1 LKCGYHLLEKGE
13 IARGEIMDY
22 SQHVSTGVDFN
33 SFLDGRDKALAE
45 RRLEYIDV
53 LRGCAILMVIAV
65 HTSANFSLPPWLAKI
80 TVQGA
85 RGVQLFFVVSALTL
99 CMSWFGRHATIT
111 DFYLRRIFRIAPL
124 FWLAILFY
132 LGLNGWGESGIRR
145 ALASALFV
153 HGLWPDT
160 IISVVPG
167 GWSIADEV
175 IFYALFPFLVPRLIT
190 CNWRNFIVVTILA
203 IVGGAQ
209 ISRIFGALQP
219 NFPETMQNGGDL
231 FFSLWF
237 PRQLPCFLFGI
248 ALFRFGVVDHRKIG
262 TLIAGALLALSILL
276 FIAMSW
282 LDGVKYALPLGL
294 QTTAGLI
301 FSVSAFALA
310 NLAPSPFS
318 VINHVMIWTG
328 KVSYSAYFVHFAVIR
343 FISPQEFFGVP
354 ILDFAAY
361 FLLVTAISLTIASAT
376 YAAIEQPAIR
386 LGSRV
391 INRRVAR
398 QNARS
403 PVSTKYV

>member
-1 LKCGYHLLEKGE
+1 
-13 IARGEIMDY
+13 
-22 SQHVSTGVDFN
+22 VDFN
-33 SFLDGRDKALAE
+33 SFLDGRDEPSVE

-65 HTSANFSLPPWLAKI
+65 HTSANFSLPPWLTKI

-99 CMSWFGRHATIT
+99 CMSWFGRRSTIA

-132 LGLNGWGESGIRR
+132 LGLDGSGESGMRR
-145 ALASALFV
+145 AVASALFV

-167 GWSIADEV
+167 GWSIGNEV
-175 IFYALFPFLVPRLIT
+175 IFYALFPFLAPRLVT
-190 CNWRNFIVVTILA
+190 CNWRNFIAIA
-203 IVGGAQ
+203 IVVVIGGAQ

-219 NFPETMQNGGDL
+219 NFPETMHNGGDL

-248 ALFRFGVVDHRKIG
+248 ALFRFSVVDQRRID
-262 TLIAGALLALSILL
+262 TLLASALLALSILF

-294 QTTAGLI
+294 QTTAGII
-301 FSVSAFALA
+301 FSISAFALA
-310 NLAPSPFS
+310 NLAPSPSS
-318 VINHVMIWTG
+318 VINRMMIWTG
-328 KVSYSAYFVHFAVIR
+328 KVSYSAYFAHFAVIR
-343 FISPQEFFGVP
+343 FISPQEFLSVP
-354 ILDFAAY
+354 ILDFATY
-361 FLLVTAISLTIASAT
+361 FLMVTAISLAIASAT
-376 YAAIEQPAIR
+376 YVTIEQPAIR

-398 QNARS
+398 QNVRS
-403 PVSTKYV
+403 PVSTEYV